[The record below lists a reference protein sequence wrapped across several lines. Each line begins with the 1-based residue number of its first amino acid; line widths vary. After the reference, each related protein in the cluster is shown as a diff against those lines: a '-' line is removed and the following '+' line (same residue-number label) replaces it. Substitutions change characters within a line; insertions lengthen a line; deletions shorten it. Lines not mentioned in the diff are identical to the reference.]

1 MRPHQCQPDSKSDFQ
16 AWPAIN
22 ADLAMANVLAQR
34 IQKLDDEIAAL
45 QPQIDA
51 AWTEYSAAVRDIS
64 PAVFVAASEQK
75 HDQLVE
81 KEKALM
87 SSRDKLLDKLPGA
100 QPGRAVGLSLSCLS

>member
-1 MRPHQCQPDSKSDFQ
+1 M
-16 AWPAIN
+16 
-22 ADLAMANVLAQR
+22 ADMLEQR

-51 AWTEYSAAVRDIS
+51 AWTGYSAATRDGS
-64 PAVFVAASEQK
+64 PAEFVAASKQK

-81 KEKALM
+81 KEKALI

-100 QPGRAVGLSLSCLS
+100 LPGCAVGMDQGHCAGSDGLHSARQD